1 MDSPNTHPIPDEE
14 EEEVLTDTEE
24 PTDNSD
30 ASDYEW
36 EREMQAIWR
45 EFDECKAELD
55 AEKEKERLEKEAV
68 EAREAERVRA
78 HQEETAARSA
88 EMASEEEDKKD
99 T

>member
-14 EEEVLTDTEE
+14 EEEVLTDIEE

-36 EREMQAIWR
+36 EREMQSIWR

-55 AEKEKERLEKEAV
+55 AEKEKERLEKEAA
-68 EAREAERVRA
+68 EAREAEKVRA
-78 HQEETAARSA
+78 NQDEAAARSA
-88 EMASEEEDKKD
+88 EMDSEEENEKD